1 MDYVP
6 DLKILI
12 TESNIY
18 QNGVRVAAAK
28 WNEIQFI
35 WQHHK

>member
-28 WNEIQFI
+28 
-35 WQHHK
+35 